1 MLPIRKS
8 GSLFSSFPAMFDDAF
23 SRELFNWGNSNFS
36 STNTTVPSLNIREKS
51 DCFEVEMA
59 APGMKKSDFNIT
71 LNNNILTI
79 ESYKSSSSESNEDN
93 YIRREFGYASFQRS
107 IQLSKEVV
115 DDANIQASYENG
127 LLRLHIPKK
136 EEAKVKAPRKIEI
149 SDFTPVS

>member
-8 GSLFSSFPAMFDDAF
+8 GSLFSSFPVLFDDAF

-36 STNTTVPSLNIREKS
+36 STNTTVPSLNIKEKA

-59 APGMKKSDFNIT
+59 APGMEKADFNIT
-71 LNNNILTI
+71 LNNNLLTI
-79 ESYKSSSSESNEDN
+79 ESSKSSSTESNEDN
-93 YIRREFGYASFQRS
+93 FIRREFSYASFQRS
-107 IQLSKEVV
+107 IELSKNVV

-127 LLRLHIPKK
+127 LLKLHIPKK

-149 SDFTPVS
+149 SDLQPVA